1 MEFNYLAILVAA
13 VVPVVLGFL
22 WYNPLLFGNVW
33 MRESGMTE
41 EKMKGANMAV
51 IFGLS
56 LLFSLLLSF
65 FLQFLT
71 IHQTVAVQMIGGDPT
86 VEGILPSFQAFMD
99 DYGSAFRTYKHG
111 ALHGLLAGIFI
122 VLPIMGINGLFERQ
136 SWKHILINVGYWTLT
151 LTIMGAILC
160 GWV

>member
-13 VVPVVLGFL
+13 IVPIVLGFL
-22 WYNPLLFGNVW
+22 WYNPILFGNVW

-41 EKMKGANMAV
+41 DKMKGGNMAV
-51 IFGLS
+51 IFIVS
-56 LLFSLLLSF
+56 LLLSLLLSF
-65 FLQFLT
+65 FTQFLV
-71 IHQTVAVQMIGGDPT
+71 IHQTGAVQMIGGDPT

-111 ALHGLLAGIFI
+111 ALHGVLAGVFI
-122 VLPIMGINGLFERQ
+122 VLPILGINGLFERQ
-136 SWKHILINVGYWTLT
+136 SWKHILVNAGYWTVA